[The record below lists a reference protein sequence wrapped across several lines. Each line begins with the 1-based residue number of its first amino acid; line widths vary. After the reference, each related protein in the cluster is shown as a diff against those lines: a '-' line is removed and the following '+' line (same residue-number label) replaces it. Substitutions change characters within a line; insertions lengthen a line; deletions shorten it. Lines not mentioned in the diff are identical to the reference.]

1 MSDTRA
7 LANAETADRSLNT
20 YFYVLVDSRICHHTA
35 PLLLSLVLYGPS
47 NYPRVAEVLLPGVSL
62 VGMLASRVGGQD
74 SNNQLGSHFLYPSCK
89 LLRRTAIRN

>member
-1 MSDTRA
+1 VSDTRA

-62 VGMLASRVGGQD
+62 VGMLASRLGGQD
-74 SNNQLGSHFLYPSCK
+74 SNN
-89 LLRRTAIRN
+89 